1 MSSSETP
8 EGRGRARQDAVD
20 RVPFVVIPDTPSVLV
35 TVTDSA
41 FREVAHAMGTIDT
54 TLPPGI
60 YRIEQRF
67 GGAVESRFVEVGT
80 EAFAE
85 RLALPAMPTPTPV
98 EGTPTTRE
106 DHRAAA
112 MRWSTEATHG
122 GGPPTLM
129 VLVRNLRRGWQLDP
143 FALEIAD
150 ERGRPVDGGAGG
162 WEPAGGQE
170 WSAWSGELPPGGY
183 RLRPRRRPADGLS
196 LAQALHVLDGWTTLV
211 FVSNGPQGPQ
221 PQFASIQMVPRGIGW
236 QPADRTLDLA
246 LEAALSGLRQGID
259 LVSTRQLLGLLDAE
273 SVNPFLGIVGAH
285 ALLLHPT
292 PDLGRIGSLLERLV
306 HYAPVQPDIAAL
318 CTLLDEPVP
327 TVATPPMLAA
337 SCRLLVRADAADPG
351 VLQDGS
357 VAENVAEHL
366 VGRGVWTTWL
376 EQEPRQAV
384 AARGGLVPPARGDAG
399 RARRSRA
406 ADPVGRVQRYVRE
419 VASVEDRSVG
429 DVLSSMAPKDLSRRT
444 GMPHKAVDKAIEEL
458 RRTEADPRGPQ
469 DRQGPQRKPQGE

>member
-1 MSSSETP
+1 MSSSE
-8 EGRGRARQDAVD
+8 ERRRAREETAK

-67 GGAVESRFVEVGT
+67 GGEVENRFVEVGAEPFT
-80 EAFAE
+80 E
-85 RLALPAMPTPTPV
+85 RLALPRMPTATPV

-150 ERGRPVDGGAGG
+150 ERGAPVDGGAGG
-162 WEPAGGQE
+162 WEPSGGQE
-170 WSAWSGELPPGGY
+170 WAAWSAELPPGGY
-183 RLRPRRRPADGLS
+183 RLRTRRQPADGLL

-221 PQFASIQMVPRGIGW
+221 PQFASVQMVPHGVGW

-246 LEAALSGLRQGID
+246 MEAALSGLRQGID
-259 LVSTRQLLGLLDAE
+259 LVSTRQLHGLLDAR
-273 SVNPFLGIVGAH
+273 SVNPFLGIIGAH
-285 ALLLHPT
+285 ALLLHPD
-292 PDLGRIGSLLERLV
+292 PDLGLLGTILDRLV
-306 HYAPVQPDIAAL
+306 EYAPVQPDIAAL
-318 CTLLDEPVP
+318 CTLLGEPVP
-327 TVATPPMLAA
+327 PVASPPMLAA
-337 SCRLLVRADAADPG
+337 SCRLLVRADSAEPG
-351 VLQDGS
+351 ILRDGS
-357 VAENVAEHL
+357 PAESAAGHL

-376 EQEPRQAV
+376 EQERRPGI
-384 AARGGLVPPARGDAG
+384 AARDGLAAPVGDVLAARWS
-399 RARRSRA
+399 RSV
-406 ADPVGRVQRYVRE
+406 DPVDRVQRYVWE
-419 VASVEDRSVG
+419 IAGVEDRSVD
-429 DVLSSMAPKDLSRRT
+429 DVLSSMEPRDLARRT
-444 GMPHKAVDKAIEEL
+444 GLPHRAVDQAIEKL
-458 RRTEADPRGPQ
+458 RHPRGE
-469 DRQGPQRKPQGE
+469 GSHGE

>member
-1 MSSSETP
+1 MSSSE
-8 EGRGRARQDAVD
+8 ERRRARETRAKQ
-20 RVPFVVIPDTPSVLV
+20 VPFVVIPDTPSVLV

-67 GGAVESRFVEVGT
+67 GGEVESHFVEVGT
-80 EAFAE
+80 EPFTE
-85 RLALPAMPTPTPV
+85 RLALPRMPTATPV

-150 ERGRPVDGGAGG
+150 ERGAPVDGGAGG
-162 WEPAGGQE
+162 WEPSGGQE
-170 WSAWSGELPPGGY
+170 WAAWSGQLPPGGY
-183 RLRPRRRPADGLS
+183 RLRARRKPADGLS

-221 PQFASIQMVPRGIGW
+221 PQFASIQLVPRGVGW
-236 QPADRTLDLA
+236 QPGDRTLDLA
-246 LEAALSGLRQGID
+246 MEAALSGLRQGID
-259 LVSTRQLLGLLDAE
+259 LVSTRQLHGLLDARD
-273 SVNPFLGIVGAH
+273 VNPFLGIIGAH
-285 ALLLHPT
+285 ALLLHPS
-292 PDLGRIGSLLERLV
+292 PDLGRIGSILDRLV
-306 HYAPVQPDIAAL
+306 EYAPDQPDIAAL

-327 TVATPPMLAA
+327 PVASPPMLAA
-337 SCRLLVRADAADPG
+337 SCRLLVRADSADPG
-351 VLQDGS
+351 ILRDGS
-357 VAENVAEHL
+357 PAESAAGHL

-376 EQEPRQAV
+376 EQEPRPGL
-384 AARGGLVPPARGDAG
+384 AARGGIVPPVPADARFV
-399 RARRSRA
+399 RRSRA
-406 ADPVGRVQRYVRE
+406 VDPVDRVQRYVRE
-419 VASVEDRSVG
+419 IASVEDRSVD
-429 DVLSSMAPKDLSRRT
+429 DVLSSMEPKDLSRRT
-444 GMPHKAVDKAIEEL
+444 GLPHSAVDQAIEQL
-458 RRTEADPRGPQ
+458 RRPR
-469 DRQGPQRKPQGE
+469 EE

>member
-1 MSSSETP
+1 MVSSSE
-8 EGRGRARQDAVD
+8 ERRRARETRAKQ
-20 RVPFVVIPDTPSVLV
+20 VPFVVIPDTPSVLV

-67 GGAVESRFVEVGT
+67 GGEVESHFVEVGT
-80 EAFAE
+80 EPFTE
-85 RLALPAMPTPTPV
+85 RLALPRMPTATPV

-150 ERGRPVDGGAGG
+150 ERGAPVDGGAGG
-162 WEPAGGQE
+162 WEPSGGQE
-170 WSAWSGELPPGGY
+170 WAAWSGQLPPGGY
-183 RLRPRRRPADGLS
+183 RLRARRKPADGLS

-221 PQFASIQMVPRGIGW
+221 PQFASIQLVPRGVGW
-236 QPADRTLDLA
+236 QPGDRTLDLA
-246 LEAALSGLRQGID
+246 MEAALSGLRQGID
-259 LVSTRQLLGLLDAE
+259 LVSTRQLHGLLDARD
-273 SVNPFLGIVGAH
+273 VNPFLGIIGAH
-285 ALLLHPT
+285 ALLLHPS
-292 PDLGRIGSLLERLV
+292 PDLGRIGSILDRLV
-306 HYAPVQPDIAAL
+306 EYAPDQPDIAAL

-327 TVATPPMLAA
+327 PVASPPMLAA
-337 SCRLLVRADAADPG
+337 SCRLLVRADSADPG
-351 VLQDGS
+351 ILRDGS
-357 VAENVAEHL
+357 PAESAAGHL

-376 EQEPRQAV
+376 EQEPRPGL
-384 AARGGLVPPARGDAG
+384 AARGGIVPPVPADARFV
-399 RARRSRA
+399 RRSRA
-406 ADPVGRVQRYVRE
+406 VDPVDRVQRYVRE
-419 VASVEDRSVG
+419 IASVEDRSVD
-429 DVLSSMAPKDLSRRT
+429 DVLSSMEPKDLSRRT
-444 GMPHKAVDKAIEEL
+444 GLPHSAVDQAIEQL
-458 RRTEADPRGPQ
+458 RRPR
-469 DRQGPQRKPQGE
+469 EE

>member
-1 MSSSETP
+1 MVSSSEAP
-8 EGRGRARQDAVD
+8 DGPRRSRQDAAD
-20 RVPFVVIPDTPSVLV
+20 QVPFVVMPDTPSVLV

-67 GGAVESRFVEVGT
+67 GGEVESRFVEVGT
-80 EAFAE
+80 EPFVE
-85 RLALPAMPTPTPV
+85 RLALPRMPMPTPV

-106 DHRAAA
+106 DHREAA
-112 MRWSTEATHG
+112 MRWSTEATYG

-129 VLVRNLRRGWQLDP
+129 VLIRNLRRGWQLDP

-150 ERGRPVDGGAGG
+150 EHGRPVDGGAGG

-170 WSAWSGELPPGGY
+170 WSAWSSELPPGGY
-183 RLRPRRRPADGLS
+183 RLRTRRQPADGLP

-246 LEAALSGLRQGID
+246 TEAALSGLRQGID
-259 LVSTRQLLGLLDAE
+259 LVSTRQLLGLLDVE
-273 SVNPFLGIVGAH
+273 SVNPFLGIIGAH
-285 ALLLHPT
+285 ALLLHPA
-292 PDLGRIGSLLERLV
+292 PDLGRVGSLLERLV

-327 TVATPPMLAA
+327 PVASPPMFAA
-337 SCRLLVRADAADPG
+337 SCRLLVRADSADPG
-351 VLQDGS
+351 ILQDGS
-357 VAENVAEHL
+357 VVESVAEHM

-376 EQEPRQAV
+376 EQERRPGV
-384 AARGGLVPPARGDAG
+384 AAGGG
-399 RARRSRA
+399 RITRA
-406 ADPVGRVQRYVRE
+406 PG
-419 VASVEDRSVG
+419 
-429 DVLSSMAPKDLSRRT
+429 
-444 GMPHKAVDKAIEEL
+444 
-458 RRTEADPRGPQ
+458 
-469 DRQGPQRKPQGE
+469 

>member
-1 MSSSETP
+1 MVSSSETP
-8 EGRGRARQDAVD
+8 DGRRRTRGETAKH
-20 RVPFVVIPDTPSVLV
+20 VPFVVIPDTPSVLV

-67 GGAVESRFVEVGT
+67 GGEVESRFVEVGT
-80 EAFAE
+80 EPFTE
-85 RLALPAMPTPTPV
+85 RLALPRMPTPTPV
-98 EGTPTTRE
+98 EGTPTTRA

-129 VLVRNLRRGWQLDP
+129 VLIRNLRRGWQLDP

-150 ERGRPVDGGAGG
+150 EHGTPVDGGARG

-183 RLRPRRRPADGLS
+183 RLRTRREPADGLP

-221 PQFASIQMVPRGIGW
+221 PQFASIQMVRHGAGW
-236 QPADRTLDLA
+236 QPADRTLGLA
-246 LEAALSGLRQGID
+246 MEAALSGLRQGID
-259 LVSTRQLLGLLDAE
+259 LVSTQQLLGLLDAE
-273 SVNPFLGIVGAH
+273 SVNPFLGIIGAH

-306 HYAPVQPDIAAL
+306 HYAPAQPDIAAL
-318 CTLLDEPVP
+318 CTLLDQPVP
-327 TVATPPMLAA
+327 PVASPPMFAA
-337 SCRLLVRADAADPG
+337 SCRLLVRADSADPG
-351 VLQDGS
+351 ILQDGS
-357 VAENVAEHL
+357 VAESVAEHL

-376 EQEPRQAV
+376 EQEPRRPAV
-384 AARGGLVPPARGDAG
+384 AARGGIVPPVRGDDA
-399 RARRSRA
+399 AVRRSRA
-406 ADPVGRVQRYVRE
+406 ADPVDRVRRYVRE
-419 VASVEDRSVG
+419 IAHVEEKSVD
-429 DVLSSMAPKDLSRRT
+429 DVLSRMEPKDLSHRT
-444 GMPHKAVDKAIEEL
+444 GIPHKAVDQAIEEL
-458 RRTEADPRGPQ
+458 RHPRGEPE
-469 DRQGPQRKPQGE
+469 GE

>member
-1 MSSSETP
+1 MSSSEERRRSREET
-8 EGRGRARQDAVD
+8 AR

-41 FREVAHAMGTIDT
+41 FHEVAHAMGTIDT

-80 EAFAE
+80 EPFVE
-85 RLALPAMPTPTPV
+85 RLALPDMPTATPV

-112 MRWSTEATHG
+112 VRWSTEATHG

-129 VLVRNLRRGWQLDP
+129 VLIRNLRRGWQLDP

-150 ERGRPVDGGAGG
+150 ERGTPVDGGAGG

-183 RLRPRRRPADGLS
+183 RLRMRRKPADGLT

-259 LVSTRQLLGLLDAE
+259 LVSTRQLLGLLDAK
-273 SVNPFLGIVGAH
+273 SVNPFLGIIGAH

-292 PDLGRIGSLLERLV
+292 PDLGRIGSILERLV
-306 HYAPVQPDIAAL
+306 HHAPAQPDIAAL
-318 CTLLDEPVP
+318 CTLLGEQVPPV
-327 TVATPPMLAA
+327 ASPPMLAA
-337 SCRLLVRADAADPG
+337 SCRLLVRADSADPG
-351 VLQDGS
+351 ILQDGS
-357 VAENVAEHL
+357 VAESAAEHM

-376 EQEPRQAV
+376 EQEQKQERKHGPGI
-384 AARGGLVPPARGDAG
+384 AARGGLVPPVSGPAG
-399 RARRSRA
+399 AARRPRG
-406 ADPVGRVQRYVRE
+406 ADPVERVQRYVRE
-419 VASVEDRSVG
+419 IASVEDKSVE
-429 DVLSSMAPKDLSRRT
+429 DVLRSMEPKDLSRRT
-444 GMPHKAVDKAIEEL
+444 GMPHKAVDKAIGEL
-458 RRTEADPRGPQ
+458 RRPQ
-469 DRQGPQRKPQGE
+469 GKPQGE

>member
-1 MSSSETP
+1 MVSSSE
-8 EGRGRARQDAVD
+8 GRRRAADETARERRRARQETAK

-41 FREVAHAMGTIDT
+41 FREVAHAMGTVDT

-67 GGAVESRFVEVGT
+67 GGEVESRFVEVGT
-80 EAFAE
+80 EPFTE
-85 RLALPAMPTPTPV
+85 RLALPRMPTATPV

-112 MRWSTEATHG
+112 VRWSTESTHG

-129 VLVRNLRRGWQLDP
+129 VLLRNLRRGRQLDP
-143 FALEIAD
+143 FALEVAD
-150 ERGRPVDGGAGG
+150 EHGTPVDGGAGG
-162 WEPAGGQE
+162 WEPSGGQE

-183 RLRPRRRPADGLS
+183 RLRTRRQPADGMP

-221 PQFASIQMVPRGIGW
+221 PQFASIQMVPHGIGW
-236 QPADRTLDLA
+236 RPAGRTLDLA
-246 LEAALSGLRQGID
+246 MEAALSGLRQGID
-259 LVSTRQLLGLLDAE
+259 LVSTRQLLGLLDVRR
-273 SVNPFLGIVGAH
+273 VNPFLGIIGAH

-327 TVATPPMLAA
+327 PVASPPMLAA
-337 SCRLLVRADAADPG
+337 SCRLLVRADSADPG
-351 VLQDGS
+351 ILQDGS
-357 VAENVAEHL
+357 VAESAAEHL

-376 EQEPRQAV
+376 EQEPRPGL
-384 AARGGLVPPARGDAG
+384 AARGGLVPPAV
-399 RARRSRA
+399 RA
-406 ADPVGRVQRYVRE
+406 AEAVKRAPAVDPVVRVQRYVRE
-419 VASVEDRSVG
+419 IASVEDKSVD
-429 DVLSSMAPKDLSRRT
+429 DVLSSMEPGDLSRRT
-444 GMPHKAVDKAIEEL
+444 GLPHKAIDKAIEEL
-458 RRTEADPRGPQ
+458 RRPHGGRRG
-469 DRQGPQRKPQGE
+469 E